1 MEANSHKESR
11 YMKSIIPLLVITVFC
26 GCKANNSLTLKT
38 NTSQTS
44 VAIVNHNQPHLIV
57 YKTRADYNN
66 YVPVILSDDK
76 TEIISYPDP
85 TDVKS
90 GDKLQLPTLL
100 HEGYLLDNRG
110 LGKNVAFVKINYED
124 YSKLQSVPTLKELY
138 DLIIDKNPLI
148 ELYDC
153 GIRTGS
159 IDEINQINKLIDSK
173 KLRSKAK
180 VIK

>member
-1 MEANSHKESR
+1 
-11 YMKSIIPLLVITVFC
+11 MKTIIPLFVIIIFC
-26 GCKANNSLTLKT
+26 SCKANNNLTQKT

-44 VAIVNHNQPHLIV
+44 VDIVNDNRPHLIV
-57 YKTRADYNN
+57 YKTKANYNN
-66 YVPVILSDDK
+66 FVPVILSDDK

-85 TDVKS
+85 SDIKS
-90 GDKLQLPTLL
+90 GDKFQLPTIL

-110 LGKNVAFVKINYED
+110 IGRNVAFVKINYGD
-124 YSKLQSVPTLKELY
+124 YAKLQTIPTIKELY
-138 DLIIDKNPLI
+138 NLIIDKDPLI

-159 IDEINQINKLIDSK
+159 IDQINQINQLIDSK
-173 KLRSKAK
+173 KLRSKSK